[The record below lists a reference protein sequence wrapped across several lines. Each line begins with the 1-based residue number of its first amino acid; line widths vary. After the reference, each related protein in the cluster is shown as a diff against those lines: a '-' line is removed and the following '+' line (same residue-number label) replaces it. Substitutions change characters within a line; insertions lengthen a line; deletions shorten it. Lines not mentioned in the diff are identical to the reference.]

1 MTPSSFDGLSMGVN
15 DGDRLERQGFGD
27 GVEFF
32 GRLITLC
39 HYLRT
44 SVQRKWMDEGRRRS
58 GLFYTCEKLS

>member
-1 MTPSSFDGLSMGVN
+1 MDLVWELMMEIDWRDKGLVMELIFS
-15 DGDRLERQGFGD
+15 
-27 GVEFF
+27 
-32 GRLITLC
+32 GRLITLR